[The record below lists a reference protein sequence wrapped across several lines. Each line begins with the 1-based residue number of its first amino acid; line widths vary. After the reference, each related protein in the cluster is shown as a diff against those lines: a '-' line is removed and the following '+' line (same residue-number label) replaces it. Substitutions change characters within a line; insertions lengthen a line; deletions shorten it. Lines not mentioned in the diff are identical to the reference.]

1 MQDIRL
7 RLEPQHNTA
16 AFTNSP
22 AEATSSAAT
31 LVNAEAA
38 LIETGERKGS
48 AEGSPLVQLLPE
60 LSFSA
65 PTANST
71 VHYYQHQHQHQP
83 HSHQHPH
90 QHSHSRSHSH
100 SHSHPVQPRATP
112 RHQVE
117 ELQLLHSHHT
127 AHSPH
132 NGQELGEQQM
142 PRSPS
147 SEEDNSPTEMNNC
160 RRLVD
165 KPPLVKRLTMG
176 IGLLRGTEDSRP
188 LVHNTCSSSLNSGSS
203 QTISDGYVNE
213 AICEPDKYVASKF
226 GDSCRQSLTALE
238 TATQRLQ
245 SELPNSKK
253 YLRETS
259 SANSSPK
266 LFAASSPLRLDN
278 LSLAEQQELKGAA
291 WYQAGIPREISLE
304 VLSRQSPGAF
314 LVRQSSTKPGC
325 FALSLRVP
333 PPAPRVA
340 HYLILRTQRGYKI
353 KGFTKEFSS
362 LRALITHH
370 SVMPELLPVPLTL
383 PRPPHIRA
391 HAQTYGHGSGNGN
404 GAGGDFDMYGSLND
418 FRKMM
423 ADLNV

>member
-1 MQDIRL
+1 MIMQDIRL
-7 RLEPQHNTA
+7 RLEPQH
-16 AFTNSP
+16 SK
-22 AEATSSAAT
+22 ATFISSSSASSSSSQT
-31 LVNAEAA
+31 AETT
-38 LIETGERKGS
+38 LIET
-48 AEGSPLVQLLPE
+48 AEKSPASEAAAGAVTTTSPQ
-60 LSFSA
+60 
-65 PTANST
+65 
-71 VHYYQHQHQHQP
+71 HYFHHHHPPAHPHPQPQPRQQP
-83 HSHQHPH
+83 HP
-90 QHSHSRSHSH
+90 H
-100 SHSHPVQPRATP
+100 SHSHPHSQLQRRP
-112 RHQVE
+112 VE
-117 ELQLLHSHHT
+117 QLHRLHSHHDVQEL
-127 AHSPH
+127 S
-132 NGQELGEQQM
+132 GQEHPHPHPHPHHL
-142 PRSPS
+142 RSPS

-188 LVHNTCSSSLNSGSS
+188 LMHSTCGSSLTSGSGCGS
-203 QTISDGYVNE
+203 TQTISDGYVNE

-226 GDSCRQSLTALE
+226 GDSCRQSLSALE
-238 TATQRLQ
+238 SATQRLQ
-245 SELPNSKK
+245 VELPAASKK
-253 YLRETS
+253 YLRETC

-266 LFAASSPLRLDN
+266 MFPGLGALRLDN
-278 LSLAEQQELKGAA
+278 LSLSEQQELKGAA
-291 WYQAGIPREISLE
+291 WFQAGIPREISLE

-333 PPAPRVA
+333 PPSPRVA

-362 LRALITHH
+362 LKALITHH

-383 PRPPHIRA
+383 PRPPNTRSQRSQGA
-391 HAQTYGHGSGNGN
+391 YGAGTGNG
-404 GAGGDFDMYGSLND
+404 GADFEMYGSLND